1 MRAKKKMA
9 NQTEDGVVVYFNET
23 KAYGFIRPNIPVGEG
38 GADVFVHLSQVV
50 SNAEKMK
57 KGAKVEF
64 EIVKVKN
71 GKFAASKVVVKED
84 RGAKAWV

>member
-1 MRAKKKMA
+1 MA

-23 KAYGFIRPNIPVGEG
+23 KSYGFIRPNVPVGSD
-38 GADVFVHLSQVV
+38 GADVFVHLSQVT
-50 SNAEKMK
+50 NAEKMK

-84 RGAKAWV
+84 RGAKAWA

>member
-1 MRAKKKMA
+1 MA

-23 KAYGFIRPNIPVGEG
+23 KAYGFIRPTIPVGDG
-38 GADVFVHLSQVV
+38 GADVFVHLSQV
-50 SNAEKMK
+50 SNADKMK

-71 GKFAASKVVVKED
+71 GKFAAAHVVVKEE